1 MTTTSRLDALRGQFG
16 PHSIDTLLVS
26 QLENRLYLS
35 GFDGSSGF
43 LLVSPR
49 HAILATDFRYIE
61 QAHQQ
66 APLYTICK
74 IQESWETWLPEVLSE
89 LNSRELGFEADGL
102 SVSIYNQ
109 ICKALLPEKSGVKL
123 VPTSGLVET
132 QRMVKDTAEIAAMRE
147 AIAISDAAMDHARQ
161 TIRCGMSEVE
171 VAWSIEKY
179 MREHGSQSV
188 PFELIVASGPNS
200 ALPHAKPSKRPI
212 QAGEPLVIDIGAQCH
227 GYTSDLTRTLYLG
240 QPNEIFRRVYGTV
253 LQAQQKAV
261 QEIRAGMEGRQ
272 ADGLSRM
279 VITQAGYGEAFGHS
293 LGHGVGL
300 ATHELPRLSPN
311 NTTLLQN
318 GMTFTIE
325 PGIYIPGWGGVRIED
340 TVILENNKV
349 MVLSQAPNEVYE

>member
-240 QPNEIFRRVYGTV
+240 QPNEMALCSRRSKK
-253 LQAQQKAV
+253 QCRKSEPEWKAV
-261 QEIRAGMEGRQ
+261 RLTACPEWSLPKPATGRPSGIAWGMEWAWQ
-272 ADGLSRM
+272 HTSCHASAPTILPSCKM
-279 VITQAGYGEAFGHS
+279 V
-293 LGHGVGL
+293 
-300 ATHELPRLSPN
+300 
-311 NTTLLQN
+311 
-318 GMTFTIE
+318 
-325 PGIYIPGWGGVRIED
+325 
-340 TVILENNKV
+340 
-349 MVLSQAPNEVYE
+349 